1 MNGKRKRCN
10 MKILHS
16 SDWHLGKNLEGQSRL
31 PEQELFLKDFIRIV
45 EENEI
50 DVVFLS
56 GDIYDTG
63 NPPARAEQLFYDTLK
78 KISNKG
84 ERLIV
89 VIAGNHDSPERLVAA
104 RPLAM
109 EHGIIMVGTPKTIVL
124 EGDYGKHK
132 VLRSGEGFIEFEV
145 HGEKAVLLHVP
156 FPSEKRLN
164 EFLYDSMAEEEE
176 KQRSYSERI
185 KELFGKLEGKFR
197 DDTINLVMSHLFVS
211 GIEESG
217 SERSLTLGGSY
228 LVDSKCFPE
237 KAQYIALGHIHRPQ
251 TVPGTQKRARYS
263 GSPIHFHRKEIAYE
277 KKVLKIEVKVGQEA
291 QVTEIPLPTYKPI
304 EVWKCSNYAEALS
317 KCEENK
323 DRDCWVYLEIKTDSF
338 ITEEQIKE
346 LKMWKTDILE
356 ITPILPS
363 QEKEERVI
371 DEEREK
377 SFHEL
382 FLDFYR
388 RERGVEP
395 EEELVQLLHSIVD
408 NDELEKEEEDAS
420 DFTEN

>member
-1 MNGKRKRCN
+1 

-16 SDWHLGKNLEGQSRL
+16 SDWHLGKSLEGQSRL
-31 PEQELFLKDFIRIV
+31 PEQELFLKDFIKIV

-63 NPPARAEQLFYDTLK
+63 NPKAKAEQLFYDTLK
-78 KISNKG
+78 QISKEG
-84 ERLIV
+84 ERLII

-109 EHGIIMVGTPKTIVL
+109 EHGIIIAGTPKTVIA

-145 HGEKAVLLHVP
+145 NGEKAVLLHVP

-176 KQRSYSERI
+176 KQHSYSERVR
-185 KELFGKLEGKFR
+185 ELFAKLEKEYR
-197 DDTINLVMSHLFVS
+197 EDTINLVISHLFVS
-211 GIEESG
+211 GSEEGG

-228 LVDSKCFPE
+228 LADSKCFPK
-237 KAQYIALGHIHRPQ
+237 KAQYIALGHIHRAQ
-251 TVPGTQKRARYS
+251 VVPGTQKRAWYS
-263 GSPIHFHRKEIAYE
+263 GSPIHFNRKEAPYG
-277 KKVLKIEVKVGQEA
+277 KKVLKIEVKAGQEA
-291 QVTEIPLPTYKPI
+291 KVTEIPLPTYKAI
-304 EVWKCSNYAEALS
+304 EVWKCKNYAEALQ
-317 KCEENK
+317 KCEEKKNE
-323 DRDCWVYLEIKTDSF
+323 DCWVYLEIKTDSF

-346 LKMWKTDILE
+346 LKMRKKDILE
-356 ITPILPS
+356 ITPILPN
-363 QEKEERVI
+363 QEETESR
-371 DEEREK
+371 EEREK

-382 FLDFYR
+382 FLDFYK

-395 EEELVQLLHSIVD
+395 EEELVQLLHSIVED
-408 NDELEKEEEDAS
+408 SSIEKEEEDAS
-420 DFTEN
+420 DFTENERFE